1 MEPFIL
7 WLAVGGLVVVAI
19 AFLGWVGLT
28 VLSWLDALA
37 WQVFGG
43 MN

>member
-1 MEPFIL
+1 MEWFAL
-7 WLAVGGLVVVAI
+7 SLAVGGLVIISI